1 MKLSKERT
9 AILARDMVKGLTNRH
24 CIALDLPESELVAKI
39 SHIITDNLLAEDRL
53 EAEVRQI
60 LKSHE
65 SEIQRGD
72 ADFHKMFLMIKKKL
86 AKERGVIL

>member
-1 MKLSKERT
+1 MKLSKER
-9 AILARDMVKGLTNRH
+9 IGIIARDLVKGLTNRH
-24 CIALDLPESELVAKI
+24 YIALDMSESELASKI
-39 SHIITDNLLAEDRL
+39 SQIITEDLMVEERL

-72 ADFHKMFLMIKKKL
+72 VDFHRMFLMIKKKL

>member
-1 MKLSKERT
+1 MAKDL
-9 AILARDMVKGLTNRH
+9 VKGLASRH
-24 CIALDLPESELVAKI
+24 YIALDIPESELASKI
-39 SHIITDNLLAEDRL
+39 SQIITEDLMVEERL

-60 LKSHE
+60 LKSHA

-86 AKERGVIL
+86 AKERGIIL

>member
-1 MKLSKERT
+1 MKLSKERIG
-9 AILARDMVKGLTNRH
+9 ILARDLVKGLTSRH
-24 CIALDLPESELVAKI
+24 CIALDIPESELGNKI
-39 SHIITDNLLAEDRL
+39 SQIITEDLIKEERL

-72 ADFHKMFLMIKKKL
+72 ADFHKMFLMIKRKL
-86 AKERGVIL
+86 AKERGIIL

>member
-1 MKLSKERT
+1 MTKD
-9 AILARDMVKGLTNRH
+9 IVKGLTSRH
-24 CIALDLPESELVAKI
+24 YIAMDMPESELAGKI
-39 SHIITDNLLAEDRL
+39 SQVITEDLMMEDRL

-65 SEIQRGD
+65 SEIQKEN

-86 AKERGVIL
+86 AKERGIIL

>member
-1 MKLSKERT
+1 MKLSKERIGIMT
-9 AILARDMVKGLTNRH
+9 KDIVKGLTGRH
-24 CIALDLPESELVAKI
+24 YIAMDMPEGELAGKI
-39 SHIITDNLLAEDRL
+39 SQVITEDLMMEDRL

-65 SEIQRGD
+65 SEIQKEN

-86 AKERGVIL
+86 AKERGIIL